1 MSAAAELQIYGE
13 GHWPGPDRST
23 SLHSCL
29 LIIKCNS
36 FFFCKCSFISSNM
49 RVLKSPS
56 VCHELISIV
65 LAFSLLGR
73 KIFNIAPELG
83 LLDITWLLMI
93 IQKQN
98 DLSPIIISFSQ
109 QQDAYAIMISFPWE
123 RNRVT
128 PYLCCSRCECIPEY
142 HDDGK
147 P

>member
-1 MSAAAELQIYGE
+1 MSSISGNKSWQALGKTCGIKINRVGRQVYSMLCAGKRLWWGSYRFMGR
-13 GHWPGPDRST
+13 GNWPGPDRRP

-29 LIIKCNS
+29 MIIKCNS

-65 LAFSLLGR
+65 LAFSLLWR
-73 KIFNIAPELG
+73 KIFNVAPELG

-98 DLSPIIISFSQ
+98 DPSPIIISFS
-109 QQDAYAIMISFPWE
+109 
-123 RNRVT
+123 
-128 PYLCCSRCECIPEY
+128 
-142 HDDGK
+142 
-147 P
+147 